1 MRLLLDQGLPKSAAE
16 ILRRAGMDAIHTSEV
31 GKATASEDEIIV
43 QARSEDR
50 IVVTLDAD
58 FHALMAVS
66 NASSPSVIRI
76 RIEGLKAPEC
86 AELIKTVIEKCEGA
100 LAAGCLISVEPR
112 SIRMRKLPLQ
122 REGGG

>member
-1 MRLLLDQGLPKSAAE
+1 MRLLLDQGLPKSTAE

-86 AELIKTVIEKCEGA
+86 AQLIKTVIEKCGGV
-100 LAAGCLISVEPR
+100 LTAGCLISVEPG
-112 SIRMRKLPLQ
+112 SIRVRKLPLQ
-122 REGGG
+122 HEGGG